1 MLMYVIPT
9 EHNTE
14 HHNFFFFFV
23 TLIPEEAIK
32 QAFYED

>member
-1 MLMYVIPT
+1 MYVIPT

-14 HHNFFFFFV
+14 HHNLFFFFV
-23 TLIPEEAIK
+23 TLIVEEAIK

>member
-14 HHNFFFFFV
+14 HHNFFFFV